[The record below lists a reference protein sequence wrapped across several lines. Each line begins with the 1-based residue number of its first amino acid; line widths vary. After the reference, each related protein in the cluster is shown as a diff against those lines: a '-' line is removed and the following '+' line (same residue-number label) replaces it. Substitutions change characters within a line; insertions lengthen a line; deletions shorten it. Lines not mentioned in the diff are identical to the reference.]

1 MSPLPGGGVARAA
14 EFRASGV
21 VSLLTDFGL
30 GDSYVGVMHGVLL
43 AHAPELR
50 IVDLTHGI
58 APQDI
63 AQAGWTLA
71 GGFEYFPP
79 GTVHVAVVDPGVGS
93 TRRILVATWRGHAFV
108 APDNGL
114 LGWVL
119 GDDAEVR
126 ELDSARWRLD
136 QVSRTFHGR
145 DLFSPAAAAL
155 ASGTPV
161 TELGT
166 VVEDWLRPDL
176 PRTRALPDGAL
187 ETDVLFADHFGNLIT
202 SLRSEELDSECAWSV
217 EVAGRVLPLVSTY
230 SETSPGGLIGLFG
243 SSGTLEVSVRNGSAE
258 RELGL
263 GRGAGIRLR
272 KVPS

>member
-1 MSPLPGGGVARAA
+1 M
-14 EFRASGV
+14 
-21 VSLLTDFGL
+21 
-30 GDSYVGVMHGVLL
+30 
-43 AHAPELR
+43 
-50 IVDLTHGI
+50 
-58 APQDI
+58 
-63 AQAGWTLA
+63 
-71 GGFEYFPP
+71 
-79 GTVHVAVVDPGVGS
+79 
-93 TRRILVATWRGHAFV
+93 
-108 APDNGL
+108 
-114 LGWVL
+114 L